1 MEKVLSVS
9 VAAYNL
15 GSMIEQCLDSF
26 IQEDILERVEV
37 LVTDDGSKDNT
48 AEIVAEYEKKYP
60 GTFRLIRQK
69 NAGPGSTVNSGL
81 AHATGKYF
89 RMVDGDDWV
98 NTKEM
103 KAYLDYLESHE
114 TDMVCTNYCCVDHE
128 TGEQQKQILKVN
140 TWGQEMALK
149 DVAENLHLEMHN
161 VTFRT
166 QILKEHHIQLAW
178 FLYRCRVSDA
188 SDPIY
193 SNSGISER
201 DHLYVSGIS
210 VYAEYEY
217 QEPSAE

>member
-15 GSMIEQCLDSF
+15 GSMIEQCLNSF
-26 IQEDILERVEV
+26 IQEDILGRVEV

-48 AEIVAEYEKKYP
+48 AEIVENYEKKYP

-81 AHATGKYF
+81 THATGKYF

-128 TGEQQKQILKVN
+128 TGEQQKQILNVN
-140 TWGQEMALK
+140 TWGHGIEGCGGESSSGDAQCDIPYTDFE
-149 DVAENLHLEMHN
+149 
-161 VTFRT
+161 RT
-166 QILKEHHIQLAW
+166 SRSAGSWL
-178 FLYRCRVSDA
+178 LYRCRVSDA
-188 SDPIY
+188 SDAIY
-193 SNSGISER
+193 PDCGIPER

-210 VYAEYEY
+210 VHAEYEY
-217 QEPSAE
+217 QESSAE